1 MLLQRAP
8 LDSQPTSSFGA
19 IDAVVVPPF
28 SANVAERNQVSG
40 PIAHLVGKQSIF
52 IEDFILYELRTY
64 S

>member
-40 PIAHLVGKQSIF
+40 PIARASRR
-52 IEDFILYELRTY
+52 ENAPAD
-64 S
+64 